1 MTAPAVYFPVEAT
14 PLRMAPRLRPFGT
27 DFGNGAADAIFF
39 QRDRDF
45 GDYCAVKRSLGAG
58 TLKSPLRLRVE
69 NNAEQ
74 EAHAA
79 ALSWAEATLVAEQ
92 PGALALASPP
102 RPVDARWEEL
112 ALAVQ
117 EDLVLVQRDAS
128 RRDRVIGSHVCFPS
142 AWRPEAIIGQG
153 FRAIH
158 SPVPDFA
165 EREETAQSMVD
176 AMIERGPYVR
186 FVWTVTADEHLDHHP
201 DHGHLRPWTTPT
213 KGKGWLRVERQVTV
227 PLPKVSGALFL
238 IRTYRT
244 PFAALGREQQ
254 STLADAIHRLP
265 DDVAEY
271 KGVDRA
277 IVMGA
282 LDAVAAKPS
291 RAGGDSIS

>member
-1 MTAPAVYFPVEAT
+1 MTAPAVYFPVEAA

-58 TLKSPLRLRVE
+58 TPKSPLRLRAE

-79 ALSWAEATLVAEQ
+79 ALSWAEATLASEQ
-92 PGALALASPP
+92 PGALAPPSP
-102 RPVDARWEEL
+102 RQPVKARWEKL

-117 EDLVLVQRDAS
+117 EDLVLVQRDAH

-142 AWRPEAIIGQG
+142 AWRPEAIIDHG

-158 SPVPDFA
+158 SPVPGFA
-165 EREETAQSMVD
+165 EREETAQSLVD

-186 FVWTVTADEHLDHHP
+186 FVWTVTADGHLDHHP
-201 DHGHLRPWTTPT
+201 DHGHLQSWAPSNEN
-213 KGKGWLRVERQVTV
+213 GWLRVERQVTV
-227 PLPKVSGALFL
+227 PLPEVAGALFL

-254 STLADAIHRLP
+254 NTLAAAIQQLP

-277 IVMGA
+277 IVMDA

-291 RAGGDSIS
+291 RARGDSIS

>member
-27 DFGNGAADAIFF
+27 DFGNGPSDALFF
-39 QRDRDF
+39 QRDREFDT
-45 GDYCAVKRSLGAG
+45 YRAAKCSLGAG
-58 TLKSPLRLRVE
+58 TANSPLRVRTE

-92 PGALALASPP
+92 PGALAPLSP
-102 RPVDARWEEL
+102 RRSVDARWEEL

-117 EDLVLVQRDAS
+117 EDLVLVQRDAN

-142 AWRPEAIIGQG
+142 AWRPEAIVGHDFQ
-153 FRAIH
+153 AIH
-158 SPVPDFA
+158 SPVPGFA
-165 EREETAQSMVD
+165 ERKETAQSMVD

-186 FVWTVTADEHLDHHP
+186 FVWTVTADGHLDHHP
-201 DHGHLRPWTTPT
+201 DHGHLAPWTPPPNA
-213 KGKGWLRVERQVTV
+213 KGWLRVERQVTV
-227 PLPKVSGALFL
+227 PFPKASSALFL

-244 PFAALGREQQ
+244 PFGELERGPRR
-254 STLADAIHRLP
+254 TLALAVERLP
-265 DDVAEY
+265 DEVAKY

-277 IVMGA
+277 AVLAA
-282 LDAVAAKPS
+282 LEDPGSPS
-291 RAGGDSIS
+291 QTAP